1 MKRKKEL
8 IKGGVEEMMEKPLCL
23 GTSEHSDTSL
33 ICKRCAFENE
43 CYLALNK
50 KKNKKGNDEQDKP

>member
-1 MKRKKEL
+1 
-8 IKGGVEEMMEKPLCL
+8 VEEMMEKPLCL

>member
-1 MKRKKEL
+1 MGLMGWNYWRYW
-8 IKGGVEEMMEKPLCL
+8 KGGVEEMMEKPLCL

-50 KKNKKGNDEQDKP
+50 KKN